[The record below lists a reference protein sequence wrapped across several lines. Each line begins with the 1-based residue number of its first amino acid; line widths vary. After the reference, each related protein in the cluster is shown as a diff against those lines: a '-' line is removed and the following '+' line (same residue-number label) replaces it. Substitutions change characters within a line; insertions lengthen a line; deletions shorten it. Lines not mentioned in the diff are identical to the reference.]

1 MSMES
6 TNQEQIA
13 TQQATP
19 SFFTAKHIIGL
30 TLLILLAAVFAF
42 SGYSKMHSNN
52 AFDNFQWTFIELGF
66 NNQVVSGVLARLMI
80 GVEFALALLLLAH
93 MYLKKFTY
101 KAVIGILVFFIVYLI
116 IVIVKRGNTGDCGCF
131 GDKWSMTPLQ
141 AIIKNVVM
149 IGITAIL
156 MKVYDIKP
164 YKHQEILLPPVIA
177 LGFSLAFIFNPMYT
191 SSAPSPSKK
200 NIDLTLL
207 YKYPSAPPADL
218 MTGKHIVVFASYYC
232 PHCRKAA
239 YLLQKIQHEHPDY
252 PIFLVMNGAPEQEQD
267 FWTESHA
274 KSLAHCYYPHTDE
287 FMKLAPDGTPAIYW
301 VNNGKVEYQSTYYQ
315 LDPKHMEEWLK
326 GESWK

>member
-1 MSMES
+1 MES
-6 TNQEQIA
+6 INGEQIN
-13 TQQATP
+13 TQAARHP
-19 SFFTAKHIIGL
+19 FFTVKNIIGL
-30 TLLILLAAVFAF
+30 ILLILLAAVFAF

-66 NNQVVSGVLARLMI
+66 NNQLVSGVLARLMI
-80 GVEFALALLLLAH
+80 GMEFALALLLLAH
-93 MYLKKFTY
+93 MYLRQFTY
-101 KAVIGILVFFIVYLI
+101 KAVIGILAFFIVYLI

-149 IGITAIL
+149 IGMTIVL
-156 MKVYDIKP
+156 MKIYDIKP
-164 YKHQEILLPPVIA
+164 YKYQEVIIPPVIA
-177 LGFSLAFIFNPMYT
+177 LGFSLAFIFNPMYAST
-191 SSAPSPSKK
+191 APSPAKK
-200 NIDLTLL
+200 SVELSLL
-207 YKYPSAPPADL
+207 YKYQPAPQADL
-218 MTGKHIVVFASYYC
+218 MKGKHIIVFASYYC

-252 PIFLVMNGAPEQEQD
+252 PIFLVMSGAPEQEQD

-274 KSLAHCYYPHTDE
+274 KDLAHFYYPHTEE
-287 FMKLAPDGTPAIYW
+287 FMQLAPDGTPAIYW